1 MCLFNEIEDMTSLMS
16 FMLSSMSKAEYGYV
30 LLLDAAF
37 IERERS
43 DDIDMKKVCLLA
55 SGQHVNQGSGNG
67 PSQKGF
73 PFKPGTS

>member
-37 IERERS
+37 IEREKRRY
-43 DDIDMKKVCLLA
+43 
-55 SGQHVNQGSGNG
+55 
-67 PSQKGF
+67 
-73 PFKPGTS
+73 